1 MSVLVQSQRIDW
13 NSKKGYDGD
22 MLMLAWI
29 AVVND
34 LV

>member
-22 MLMLAWI
+22 MLGWI